1 MTSGL
6 TCPDWLWHAVPHILS
21 AWGGVQF
28 TRATKCSFSAGG
40 TMGLK
45 AMNMEMHS
53 SNQGETSFP
62 SLVTNT
68 ETDLLMG

>member
-1 MTSGL
+1 
-6 TCPDWLWHAVPHILS
+6 
-21 AWGGVQF
+21 
-28 TRATKCSFSAGG
+28 
-40 TMGLK
+40 MGLK